1 MLRFLQLIGNVQAA
15 YLRIGAVRA
24 GRVARTL
31 RFRLAVVRAV
41 CTCLGAVIFLL
52 PTIGV
57 ATAESKRV
65 LLLYSF
71 GREFKPWS
79 DYAETIR
86 SELNSQS
93 PWPLDI
99 TEQSLIT
106 ARSSDEN
113 PETAFVEYLRALFA
127 KHPLDLIV
135 GIGAPAAGF
144 IQRHRPQLFATTPMV
159 FTAVDQRRVQYSDLT
174 ANDAVV
180 AVRIDY
186 LGAIKNI
193 LQLLPDTKHV
203 AVVVGTSPIEQ
214 FWREEIAK
222 EVKPLENRI
231 AFTWYNALSFEDI
244 LKHAAALPP
253 HSAIFWELM
262 SVDAAGVVHEGNTAL
277 ARLHAVANAPIFSY
291 DEFFFGNEI
300 VGGPLLSVLEVSRQT
315 AAVAVRILGGEKAGD
330 IEVPPVGFA
339 SPKFDWREMQ
349 RWGISESLLPAKSEV
364 RFREPTV
371 WDQYH
376 RQIVMIGMVLL
387 LQTVLIGVLLHENHR
402 RRRAEASASKLQS
415 DLAHMNRVATAG
427 ELAASIAHEIKQPL
441 ASIVNQG
448 SAGLNWLKKNVPDL
462 DQARLSL
469 QSIVSEGHRADAVIN
484 NIRAMFRNESTLRS
498 LVDVNE
504 LIQRVPNTRH
514 AQNRLEIALETD
526 FAKKPAP
533 CVRADPVQLQQVVLN
548 LIMNAVEAMG
558 SSAGQARELRLRT
571 EIDPADTVLITVA
584 DTGPGIDPK
593 VAKNI
598 FQPFFTTKPS
608 GMGMGLS
615 ICKSI
620 IESHEGR
627 LTATPGELC
636 GTVFQICLPN
646 ADANAG
652 ERQVD
657 LSSTP
662 SSSSTKYAGPLAAE
676 EGAKV

>member
-1 MLRFLQLIGNVQAA
+1 M
-15 YLRIGAVRA
+15 
-24 GRVARTL
+24 ARTP
-31 RFRLAVVRAV
+31 RFSLAVVRAV

-57 ATAESKRV
+57 ATAESKRI

-79 DYAETIR
+79 EYAETIR

-113 PETAFVEYLRALFA
+113 PETAFVDYLRALFA

-135 GIGAPAAGF
+135 SIGAPAAGF
-144 IQRHRPQLFATTPMV
+144 IQRHRLQLFATTPMV
-159 FTAVDQRRVQYSDLT
+159 FTAVDQRRVRYSDLT

-193 LQLLPDTKHV
+193 LQVLPDTKNV
-203 AVVVGTSPIEQ
+203 AVVVGASPIEQ

-291 DEFFFGNEI
+291 DESFFGNEI

-330 IEVPPVGFA
+330 IEVSPVGFA

-349 RWGISESLLPAKSEV
+349 RWGISESLLPVKSEV

-376 RQIVMIGMVLL
+376 RQLVMIGTVLL
-387 LQTVLIGVLLHENHR
+387 LQTALIGVLLHENRR

-415 DLAHMNRVATAG
+415 DLARMNRFASAG
-427 ELAASIAHEIKQPL
+427 EMSASIAHEIRQPL
-441 ASIVNQG
+441 AAIANNG
-448 SAGLNWLKKNVPDL
+448 SASLNWLKRKVPDL
-462 DQARLSL
+462 DEVRILL
-469 QSIVSEGHRADAVIN
+469 QDIIKESHRADDIIKSV
-484 NIRAMFRNESTLRS
+484 RAMFRNDSPTRRQINL
-498 LVDVNE
+498 NE
-504 LIQRVPNTRH
+504 LIRQVITITAGSIKSNNIMLDANLTDDVPP
-514 AQNRLEIALETD
+514 L
-526 FAKKPAP
+526 
-533 CVRADPVQLQQVVLN
+533 VMADPVQLQQVILN
-548 LIMNAVEAMG
+548 LIMNAVEAMSRSG
-558 SSAGQARELRLRT
+558 DSARILQLRSQL
-571 EIDPADTVLITVA
+571 DGAGTVLIKVA
-584 DTGPGIDPK
+584 DSGPSIDPK
-593 VAKNI
+593 VAERM
-598 FQPFFTTKPS
+598 FQPFFTTKPG
-608 GMGMGLS
+608 GMGMGLA
-615 ICKSI
+615 ICKTI
-620 IESHEGR
+620 IQQHGGS
-627 LTATPGELC
+627 LTASAGKPHGME
-636 GTVFQICLPN
+636 FQIVLPI
-646 ADANAG
+646 APRG
-652 ERQVD
+652 LEQ
-657 LSSTP
+657 
-662 SSSSTKYAGPLAAE
+662 
-676 EGAKV
+676 